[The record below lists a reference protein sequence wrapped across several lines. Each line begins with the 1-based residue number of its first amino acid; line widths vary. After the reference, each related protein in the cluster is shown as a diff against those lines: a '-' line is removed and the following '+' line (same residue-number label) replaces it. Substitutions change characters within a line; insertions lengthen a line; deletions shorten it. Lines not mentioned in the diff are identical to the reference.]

1 MKTFQRGVKIVT
13 YGLRFV
19 FIFLF
24 FLKNSFFPKRHYLHK
39 KMNGPLGGHLPFPK
53 LTWLVLGED
62 QAARSHRVEQLT
74 AL

>member
-1 MKTFQRGVKIVT
+1 MDDTFTFNPQPGTID
-13 YGLRFV
+13 
-19 FIFLF
+19 
-24 FLKNSFFPKRHYLHK
+24 NYLLT
-39 KMNGPLGGHLPFPK
+39 GTQGADPTISK